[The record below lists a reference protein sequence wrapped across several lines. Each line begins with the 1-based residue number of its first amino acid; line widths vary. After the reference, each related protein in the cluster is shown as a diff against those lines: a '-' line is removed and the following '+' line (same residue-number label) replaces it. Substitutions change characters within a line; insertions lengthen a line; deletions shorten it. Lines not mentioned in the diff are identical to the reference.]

1 MTRFDDAIAFG
12 KVGESLISK
21 WLQQRGH
28 AVFPAYEIE
37 KSEGKGPQLFAA
49 YGDLVLP
56 DILAFRNGKII
67 WFEAK
72 HKTCFTWYRI
82 GKCWE
87 TGIDQRHYDEYQ
99 EVAARTELPVWL
111 LFWHPMST
119 PSKNDQKRGCPE
131 FSPTGLFGNKIDK
144 LVENESHRSSR
155 HGTSGMVYWARNKLL
170 FIARRDDLLPPIT
183 ELENL

>member
-1 MTRFDDAIAFG
+1 MTAFEDRLAFG

-21 WLQQRGH
+21 WLQNRGH
-28 AVFPAYEIE
+28 AVFPAYDIE

-56 DILAFRNGKII
+56 DILAFRSGKII

-72 HKTCFTWYRI
+72 HKTCFSWYRI

-111 LFWHPMST
+111 LFWHPLSE
-119 PSKNDQKRGCPE
+119 PSQSDLDKGCPIE
-131 FSPTGLFGNKIDK
+131 CPTGLFGNKIDT
-144 LVENESHRSSR
+144 LAENVSHRSSR
-155 HGTSGMVYWARNKLL
+155 HGTSGMVYWDRDKLIQ
-170 FIARRDDLLPPIT
+170 FAPVT